1 MRTIRYG
8 VAMSLDGYIAD
19 PKGGYDWIVIDPD
32 IDFTAMYAR
41 YDTFIMGRKTYELMQ
56 PMGETESTGMKGK
69 TTVVLSRTM
78 RQEDHPDVT
87 VVSEDTWRGVV
98 DKLRRKRGKDIWL
111 FGGGEVFRTLLNA
124 GYVDALEVA
133 IIPVVLGG
141 GIQFL
146 PPPGTL
152 TKLKLTKQRLYKKTG
167 TLMLEYDVVKRR
179 VRRSAGVS

>member
-1 MRTIRYG
+1 
-8 VAMSLDGYIAD
+8 MSLDGYIAD
-19 PKGGYDWIVIDPD
+19 PNGGYDWIVIDPD

-56 PMGETESTGMKGK
+56 SMGEAESTGMKGK
-69 TTVVLSRTM
+69 ATIVLSRTM
-78 RQEDHPDVT
+78 RQEDHPQVT
-87 VVSEDTWRGVV
+87 VVSDDSWRGVV
-98 DKLRRKRGKDIWL
+98 DKQRRKRGKDIWL

-179 VRRSAGVS
+179 IRK

>member
-1 MRTIRYG
+1 
-8 VAMSLDGYIAD
+8 MSLDGYIAD

-41 YDTFIMGRKTYELMQ
+41 YDTFIMGRKTYQLMQ
-56 PMGETESTGMKGK
+56 SMGAAESTGMKGK
-69 TTVVLSRTM
+69 ATIVLSRTM
-78 RQEDHPDVT
+78 RQEDHQQVT
-87 VVSEDTWRGVV
+87 IVSDDTWRGAV
-98 DKLRRKRGKDIWL
+98 DKQRRKRGKDIWL

-146 PPPGTL
+146 PPPGTP
-152 TKLKLTKQRLYKKTG
+152 TKLKLTQQRLYKKTG

-179 VRRSAGVS
+179 GRAHSR